1 MKFDLDNLIPTNP
14 QPSRADALKNRAHI
28 LETARRLFQERGV
41 EAVTMTDISEAAG
54 VGKGTLYR
62 HFENKM
68 AVSEALLDDEQ
79 RQHQAQTFER
89 IRTQT
94 DAAATLRWF
103 VRATLEYVDRNA
115 VLLCVGTQPMGSLQH
130 PAHWW
135 WRQTVRGLLEQM
147 QPPGDLDVL
156 ADAVYV
162 LMDVHN
168 VYFLRQ
174 VRGYSLERVQAEI
187 LRVLDAVA
195 QPVDL

>member
-1 MKFDLDNLIPTNP
+1 MKLDLDNLIPANP
-14 QPSRADALKNRAHI
+14 QPSRADALKNRALI
-28 LETARRLFQERGV
+28 LETARQLFEERGV
-41 EAVTMTDISEAAG
+41 EAVTMTDIAEAAG

-79 RQHQAQTFER
+79 RQHQAETFER

-103 VRATLEYVDRNA
+103 VGATLDYVDRNA
-115 VLLCVGTQPMGSLQH
+115 VLLCVGTQPTGSLQH

-147 QPPGDLDVL
+147 RPPGDLDVL
-156 ADAVYV
+156 ADAIYI

-174 VRGYSLERVQAEI
+174 VRGYSLARARDEI
-187 LRVLDAVA
+187 LRIVDAVG
-195 QPVDL
+195 